1 MMLALAIQR
10 HTLGNRWRI
19 NKDHPDINQI
29 QQVLRF
35 FLDSP
40 SPTHCPF
47 SIHNLCLHGAPW
59 GVAPGRWLGP
69 LVTCK
74 TLEAVTSSYNSNTT
88 HSKNNSTGLTV
99 ITIGE
104 MGGGAPTLYT
114 SSILTSGAFKP
125 KNDIYSSN
133 SNSNNSSS
141 SSSSNIGVLIL
152 VPLVL
157 GLGGKLNSDYIPQLK
172 AIMSLPH
179 SVGLVGGRPG
189 SSSYIIGYQ
198 GDYDGNSDSALALD
212 PHIIQDT
219 VVNVDEAGGGTTTPA
234 TPTNMWDSYRPRV
247 LRPVPFEDLDASMAL
262 GFYCRD
268 EEEFEEMCVEMEKVG
283 ERWKKM
289 PLMCVSRKERR
300 GEGKG
305 GEVAMERSL
314 SEFVCP
320 ENEGGEEK
328 GVWELL

>member
-10 HTLGNRWRI
+10 HKLGNKWRI
-19 NKDHPDINQI
+19 HKDHPDINQI
-29 QQVLRF
+29 QHVLRF

-47 SIHNLCLHGAPW
+47 SIHNLCLHGTPW

-74 TLEAVTSSYNSNTT
+74 TLEAVASSYNSNTT
-88 HSKNNSTGLTV
+88 NSENNSTGLTI
-99 ITIGE
+99 ITIGD

-114 SSILTSGAFKP
+114 CSILTSGAFKP
-125 KNDIYSSN
+125 KKDRC
-133 SNSNNSSS
+133 
-141 SSSSNIGVLIL
+141 SSSSNNKIGVLIL

-157 GLGGKLNSDYIPQLK
+157 GLGGKLNSNYIPQLQ
-172 AIMSLPH
+172 AIMSLPY

-198 GDYDGNSDSALALD
+198 GDSDGNSESALALD
-212 PHIIQDT
+212 PHIIQDA
-219 VVNVDEAGGGTTTPA
+219 VNLEEGGGGTITT
-234 TPTNMWDSYRPRV
+234 TTNMWDSYRPRV
-247 LRPVPFEDLDASMAL
+247 LRPVPFEDLDASLAL

-268 EEEFEEMCVEMEKVG
+268 EEEFEEMCVEVEKVG

-300 GEGKG
+300 GEG
-305 GEVAMERSL
+305 GEMAMERSL
-314 SEFVCP
+314 SEFMYP